1 MIVFIEGPRH
11 VGKTHLMESFFKRNE
26 NPDVMYYKF
35 AFAKYIDELG
45 MRDQETGPG
54 VHYFSIANVMT
65 ILELNKTILK
75 DKVLVFDRSIFSA
88 YVWSIYR
95 ERMDK
100 ERLLNEFE
108 KLLGSDLYQD
118 CVLLYLTRSGDVNLE
133 KREKSDYFGN
143 FENYSAEESIFKE
156 VLTRMNQYYSDS
168 TRDNQYFEFIND
180 FDEAS
185 TNRFCELITDLSSTK
200 VLHNK

>member
-11 VGKTHLMESFFKRNE
+11 VGKTHLMESFFERNE
-26 NPDVMYYKF
+26 NPSIMYYKF

-118 CVLLYLTRSGDVNLE
+118 CVLLYLTRSGEVNLE

>member
-118 CVLLYLTRSGDVNLE
+118 CVLLYLTRSGEINLE

-156 VLTRMNQYYSDS
+156 VLTRMNQYYSDP
-168 TRDNQYFEFIND
+168 TRDNQYCEFINN